1 MAPRKYS
8 SPVREEST
16 AGTRRRIIEAASE
29 LFARDG
35 YRGTTIAAIARR
47 AGVSAQSVYL
57 AGSKSSLLMAA
68 FELALAGDEGTHPL
82 HERPALAAVMALPP
96 AEALPAYL
104 RFLAQAN
111 ERTADIS
118 RALYAAAETDAAVAE
133 LVADLNERRHADIR
147 MAITWC
153 EANGLLQGEA
163 SPEDR
168 TEVLTYLVSPD
179 TYRFF
184 VRERGWSPAQYE
196 RWLGE
201 AIVLLVLGGP
211 AAALTP
217 TAPGSPGAPPA

>member
-1 MAPRKYS
+1 MVPRSYS

-16 AGTRRRIIEAASE
+16 AETRRRIIQAASE

-35 YRGTTIAAIARR
+35 YRGTTIAAIAGR
-47 AGVSAQSVYL
+47 AGVSVQSVYL
-57 AGSKSSLLMAA
+57 AGSKSALLMAA
-68 FELALAGDEGTHPL
+68 FELALAGDEGRHPL

-118 RALYAAAETDAAVAE
+118 HALYAAAETDDAVAA

-147 MAITWC
+147 VAITWC
-153 EANGLLQGEA
+153 EANGLLHGEVPA
-163 SPEDR
+163 DER

-184 VRERGWSPAQYE
+184 VRERGWSAAHYE

-201 AIVLLVLGGP
+201 AITRLVLG
-211 AAALTP
+211 
-217 TAPGSPGAPPA
+217 APPGPSA